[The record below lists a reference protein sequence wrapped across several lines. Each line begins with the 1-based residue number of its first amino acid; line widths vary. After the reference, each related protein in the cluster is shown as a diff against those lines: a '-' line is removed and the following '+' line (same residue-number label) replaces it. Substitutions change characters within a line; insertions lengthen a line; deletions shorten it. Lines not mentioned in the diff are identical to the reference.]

1 MGSQSK
7 LNIRRVSTAKKI
19 ILHIKS
25 AIMFLKSFILFTL
38 IISFTTSIPA
48 PLDDMEIY
56 TQCKAQFGTTQNVEC
71 RSSQDCSINSS
82 SNVLNM
88 IVCQEDREEASA
100 HGKFTKIILSFH
112 IFVLF
117 DFL

>member
-38 IISFTTSIPA
+38 LISFTTSIPA

-82 SNVLNM
+82 FKCPEHDCLPGR
-88 IVCQEDREEASA
+88 QGR
-100 HGKFTKIILSFH
+100 SFCTWQ
-112 IFVLF
+112 VY
-117 DFL
+117 

>member
-1 MGSQSK
+1 MGSQS
-7 LNIRRVSTAKKI
+7 STLEELAQLKI

-56 TQCKAQFGTTQNVEC
+56 TQCKAQFGTTQKVEC

-82 SNVLNM
+82 FKCPEHDCLP
-88 IVCQEDREEASA
+88 EDREEASA
-100 HGKFTKIILSFH
+100 HG
-112 IFVLF
+112 
-117 DFL
+117 